1 LAIDFKAR
9 NGNVLS
15 LSYLY
20 WGWIRHIAKEEGV
33 TMPQSGSSKDSL
45 SEGDA
50 KKLASAI
57 RTKAEKIRKGLA
69 PRDAGSFVQQLDV
82 QSFRS
87 KNSGI
92 IQADFDDPDSMEKT
106 AGFFDLS
113 GGVTI
118 EY

>member
-1 LAIDFKAR
+1 LAIDIKAR
-9 NGNVLS
+9 NGTALS

-33 TMPQSGSSKDSL
+33 TLPQSGSSKDSL
-45 SEGDA
+45 SEDDA
-50 KKLASAI
+50 KKLAAAI
-57 RTKAEKIRKGLA
+57 GARAEKIRKGVA
-69 PRDAGSFVQQLDV
+69 PRDAGSFVRQMDE
-82 QSFRS
+82 QSFGS
-87 KNSGI
+87 KNSGTVR
-92 IQADFDDPDSMEKT
+92 ADFDDPDSMDKT